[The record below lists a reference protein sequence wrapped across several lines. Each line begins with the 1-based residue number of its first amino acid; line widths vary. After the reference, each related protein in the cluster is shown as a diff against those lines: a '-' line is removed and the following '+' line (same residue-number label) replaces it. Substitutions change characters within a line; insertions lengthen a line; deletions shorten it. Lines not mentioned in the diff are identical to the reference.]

1 MLIEVKLPRL
11 SDTHDESL
19 ITFWHVSEDDAVEK
33 GDTLV
38 EVQTEKAVSEIEA
51 PESGVVKEIRKKRG
65 ETAAVGEVLAVI
77 ETAAETA
84 DSPEEQEKTEQ
95 EIPEETA
102 VQAQE
107 IPVEKKAT
115 PRVKKLAKELG
126 VDWRLVTPTG
136 PNGKVTEEDV
146 RNAAKQSEN
155 EKQPNRFVKAAPS
168 VRKFAREHNVG
179 LDEVTPTGPNGRIL
193 KSDVEAVIAKRKSA
207 QTEAKKEAAA
217 AKETTRDIPQ
227 SQRRI
232 PLTGIRKAIANAMV
246 HSKSVI
252 PHVTHFDEANVTKLV
267 SHRQRVKPFA
277 DEKGIKLTY
286 LAYVVKALT
295 AVLKKYPMLNASL
308 DDEREEI
315 ILKDEYHVGFAAD
328 TDRGLVVPVIKH
340 ADQKSLFQIAK
351 EIQELAKKARDG
363 SIKADEMTGST
374 CTISNI
380 GSADGSWFTPIIN
393 HPESCILGI
402 GRVEKKPVV
411 INDSIEI
418 AAMMALSLSYDH
430 RLIDGVLAQ
439 KALNEL
445 KKYLSE
451 PDLLFVI

>member
-19 ITFWHVSEDDAVEK
+19 ITFWHVSEGDSVEK
-33 GDTLV
+33 NDTLV

-77 ETAAETA
+77 ETASST
-84 DSPEEQEKTEQ
+84 EEQPK
-95 EIPEETA
+95 
-102 VQAQE
+102 VAQE
-107 IPVEKKAT
+107 VPVERKAT

-136 PNGKVTEEDV
+136 PNGKVTEEDI
-146 RNAAKQSEN
+146 RNAAKQSEK

-168 VRKFAREHNVG
+168 VRKFAREHNVN

-193 KSDVEAVIAKRKSA
+193 KSDVEAVIAKRNLE
-207 QTEAKKEAAA
+207 QTEAEKEAAA
-217 AKETTRDIPQ
+217 GKETTKKETITQ

-246 HSKSVI
+246 HSKSMI
-252 PHVTHFDEANVTKLV
+252 PHVTHFDEANVTNLV

-277 DEKGIKLTY
+277 DEEGIKLTY

-315 ILKDEYHVGFAAD
+315 ILKDEYHIGFAAD

-351 EIQELAKKARDG
+351 EIQELSKKARDG

-393 HPESCILGI
+393 HPESCILGV

-418 AAMMALSLSYDH
+418 ASMMALSLSYDH

>member
-11 SDTHDESL
+11 SDDHDESL
-19 ITFWHVSEDDAVEK
+19 ITFWHVSEGDAVEK
-33 GDTLV
+33 GGTLV

-65 ETAAVGEVLAVI
+65 DTAAVGEVLAVI
-77 ETAAETA
+77 ETADETA
-84 DSPEEQEKTEQ
+84 PSTEEPTNHSTEEQQKVVQ
-95 EIPEETA
+95 EA
-102 VQAQE
+102 
-107 IPVEKKAT
+107 PVERKAT
-115 PRVKKLAKELG
+115 PRVKKLARELG

-136 PNGKVTEEDV
+136 PNGKVTEEDI
-146 RNAAKQSEN
+146 RNAAKKRE
-155 EKQPNRFVKAAPS
+155 EKKRFFIATPS
-168 VRKFAREHNVG
+168 VRKFAREHNVS
-179 LDEVTPTGPNGRIL
+179 LEEVTPTGPNGRIL
-193 KSDVEAVIAKRKSA
+193 KSDIEAVLAKREQE
-207 QTEAKKEAAA
+207 QTKAEKEAAA
-217 AKETTRDIPQ
+217 VKETTKEEVNTQ
-227 SQRRI
+227 GQRRI
-232 PLTGIRKAIANAMV
+232 PLTGIRKVIAKAMV

-252 PHVTHFDEANVTKLV
+252 PHVTHFDEANVTNLV

-277 DEKGIKLTY
+277 DEEGIKLTY

-315 ILKDEYHVGFAAD
+315 ILKDEYHIGFAAD

-340 ADQKSLFQIAK
+340 ADEKSLFQIAK
-351 EIQELAKKARDG
+351 EIEELAKKARDG
-363 SIKADEMTGST
+363 SIKADEMTGAT

-402 GRVEKKPVV
+402 GRIEKKPIVV
-411 INDSIEI
+411 HDSIEI
-418 AAMMALSLSYDH
+418 APMMALSLSYDH

-451 PDLLFVI
+451 PDLLFVK

>member
-1 MLIEVKLPRL
+1 MLIEVKLSRL

-19 ITFWHVSEDDAVEK
+19 ITFWHVSEGDSVEK
-33 GDTLV
+33 NDTLV

-77 ETAAETA
+77 ETADETA
-84 DSPEEQEKTEQ
+84 SSTEEQPK
-95 EIPEETA
+95 
-102 VQAQE
+102 VAQE
-107 IPVEKKAT
+107 VPVERKAT

-136 PNGKVTEEDV
+136 PNGKVTEEDI

-168 VRKFAREHNVG
+168 VRKFAREHNVN

-193 KSDVEAVIAKRKSA
+193 KSDVEAVIAKRKLE
-207 QTEAKKEAAA
+207 QTEAEKEAAVG
-217 AKETTRDIPQ
+217 KETTQKETITQ

-232 PLTGIRKAIANAMV
+232 PLTGIRKVIANAMV

-252 PHVTHFDEANVTKLV
+252 PHVTHFDEANVTNLV
-267 SHRQRVKPFA
+267 AHRQRVKPFA
-277 DEKGIKLTY
+277 DEEGIKLTY

-315 ILKDEYHVGFAAD
+315 ILKDEYHIGFAAD

-418 AAMMALSLSYDH
+418 ASMMALSLSYDH

>member
-11 SDTHDESL
+11 SDDHDESL
-19 ITFWHVSEDDAVEK
+19 ITFWHVSEGDAVEK

-65 ETAAVGEVLAVI
+65 DTAAVGEVLAVI
-77 ETAAETA
+77 ETADETA
-84 DSPEEQEKTEQ
+84 PSTEEPTNHSTEEQQKVVQ
-95 EIPEETA
+95 EA
-102 VQAQE
+102 
-107 IPVEKKAT
+107 PVERKAT
-115 PRVKKLAKELG
+115 PRVKKLARELG

-136 PNGKVTEEDV
+136 PNGKVTEEDI
-146 RNAAKQSEN
+146 RNAAKKRED

-168 VRKFAREHNVG
+168 VRKFAREHNVS
-179 LDEVTPTGPNGRIL
+179 LEEVTPTGPNGRIL
-193 KSDVEAVIAKRKSA
+193 KSDIEAVLAKRE
-207 QTEAKKEAAA
+207 QEQAKAEKEAAA
-217 AKETTRDIPQ
+217 VKETTKEEVNTQ
-227 SQRRI
+227 GQRRI
-232 PLTGIRKAIANAMV
+232 PLTGIRKVIAKAMV

-277 DEKGIKLTY
+277 NEEGIKLTY

-315 ILKDEYHVGFAAD
+315 ILKDEYHIGFAAD

-340 ADQKSLFQIAK
+340 ADEKSLFQIAK
-351 EIQELAKKARDG
+351 EIEELAKKARDG
-363 SIKADEMTGST
+363 SIKADEMTGAT

-402 GRVEKKPVV
+402 GRIEKKPIVV
-411 INDSIEI
+411 HDSIEI
-418 AAMMALSLSYDH
+418 APMMALSLSYDH

-451 PDLLFVI
+451 PDLLFVK

>member
-1 MLIEVKLPRL
+1 
-11 SDTHDESL
+11 
-19 ITFWHVSEDDAVEK
+19 
-33 GDTLV
+33 
-38 EVQTEKAVSEIEA
+38 
-51 PESGVVKEIRKKRG
+51 
-65 ETAAVGEVLAVI
+65 
-77 ETAAETA
+77 
-84 DSPEEQEKTEQ
+84 
-95 EIPEETA
+95 
-102 VQAQE
+102 
-107 IPVEKKAT
+107 
-115 PRVKKLAKELG
+115 
-126 VDWRLVTPTG
+126 
-136 PNGKVTEEDV
+136 
-146 RNAAKQSEN
+146 
-155 EKQPNRFVKAAPS
+155 
-168 VRKFAREHNVG
+168 
-179 LDEVTPTGPNGRIL
+179 
-193 KSDVEAVIAKRKSA
+193 
-207 QTEAKKEAAA
+207 
-217 AKETTRDIPQ
+217 
-227 SQRRI
+227 
-232 PLTGIRKAIANAMV
+232 MV

-267 SHRQRVKPFA
+267 AHRQRVKPFA
-277 DEKGIKLTY
+277 DEEGIKLTY

-315 ILKDEYHVGFAAD
+315 ILKDEYHIGFAAD

-340 ADQKSLFQIAK
+340 ADQKPLFQIAK

-418 AAMMALSLSYDH
+418 ASMMALSLSYDH